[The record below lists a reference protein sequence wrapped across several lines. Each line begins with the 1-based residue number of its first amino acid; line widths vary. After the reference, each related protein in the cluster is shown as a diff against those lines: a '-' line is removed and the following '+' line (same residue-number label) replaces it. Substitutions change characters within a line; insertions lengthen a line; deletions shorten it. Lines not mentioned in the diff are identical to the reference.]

1 MSEKL
6 SITLPADMVSVI
18 KERVRSGAYASTSE
32 VLREAMRTWM
42 RREEEHEGRMKAIRA
57 RIDASISD
65 PRPST
70 PLDDVFDDLEAR
82 YAPDGPSKG

>member
-42 RREEEHEGRMKAIRA
+42 RREEEHEERMKAIRA
-57 RIDASISD
+57 RIDASLAD
-65 PRPST
+65 PRTSVG
-70 PLDDVFDDLEAR
+70 LNDAFDELEAR
-82 YAPDGPSKG
+82 YGSQGAAQA